1 MTGDLSRLHFNNDA
15 KKMSTI
21 LTSPE
26 FENSPIQKRIFSKGG
41 SDVMLKLCTH
51 LYTEQGVVEITEE
64 LRKEVEASI
73 GSFADKTLRTLV
85 LAYKDI

>member
-1 MTGDLSRLHFNNDA
+1 MSKYVTGDFNRFHFDNDA

-21 LTSPE
+21 LTSSE
-26 FENSPIQKRIFSKGG
+26 FKDSPIHKRIFSKGG

-64 LRKEVEASI
+64 LRKEVE
-73 GSFADKTLRTLV
+73 
-85 LAYKDI
+85 